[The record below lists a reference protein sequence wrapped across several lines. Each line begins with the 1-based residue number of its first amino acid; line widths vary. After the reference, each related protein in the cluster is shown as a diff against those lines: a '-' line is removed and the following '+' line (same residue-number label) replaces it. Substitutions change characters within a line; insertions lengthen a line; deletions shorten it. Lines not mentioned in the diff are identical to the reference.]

1 MLLSVNFSCTS
12 DFPYFSGSFNSS
24 SCCLLPF
31 YLSYVAVSRPGH
43 LLQFIPNRP
52 GLYIIVRIK
61 GAKFCILGSTFLLN
75 LVESSHYTA
84 VDHYIYSEYNYEIS

>member
-1 MLLSVNFSCTS
+1 MLFIAI
-12 DFPYFSGSFNSS
+12 
-24 SCCLLPF
+24 

-52 GLYIIVRIK
+52 GLYTMVRIK
-61 GAKFCILGSTFLLN
+61 GVISVFL
-75 LVESSHYTA
+75 VDSSHYTA

>member
-1 MLLSVNFSCTS
+1 MLFIAI
-12 DFPYFSGSFNSS
+12 
-24 SCCLLPF
+24 

-52 GLYIIVRIK
+52 GLYTMVRIK
-61 GAKFCILGSTFLLN
+61 GVISVFQEVLN
-75 LVESSHYTA
+75 LVDSSHYTA